1 MSTKQKKS
9 ARQYAH
15 SLHLFIRLLKGQ
27 KWQVL
32 LTVFACL
39 AGSILYT
46 VQPWFMG
53 NAIDNIVAL
62 IGGKD
67 FSEITFA
74 KKPGIWR

>member
-27 KWQVL
+27 KWKVL

-39 AGSILYT
+39 AGSIL
-46 VQPWFMG
+46 
-53 NAIDNIVAL
+53 
-62 IGGKD
+62 
-67 FSEITFA
+67 
-74 KKPGIWR
+74 